1 VSTHGAAAD
10 LVRALEDWRGPT
22 QRLAQL
28 REEYGDFVGSR
39 GADALRREGGPDHVT
54 ASCFIFSADLERT
67 LLCFHR
73 KGRFWVQTGGHVE
86 AGDGSI
92 AGAALREAREESGIA
107 GLRLVPGVLDLDRH
121 ELGAGFGACRT
132 HWDVGFAALTTTD
145 ERPRVSEESEEVAW
159 FPIRDLPT
167 PLAGR
172 VDGRLAQLRDQVRAA
187 RTTEASPR
195 RVLGSGR

>member
-1 VSTHGAAAD
+1 MQGAAAD
-10 LVRALEDWRGPT
+10 LVRTLKDWPGPT

-28 REEYGDFVGSR
+28 RQEYVDLVGSR
-39 GADALRREGGPDHVT
+39 GVDALRREGGSDHVT
-54 ASCFIFSADLERT
+54 ASCFVFSADLQRT

-92 AGAALREAREESGIA
+92 PAAALREAREESGIA

-121 ELGAGFGACRT
+121 ELSARFGACRT

-159 FPIRDLPT
+159 FPVDDLPT

-172 VDGRLAQLRDQVRAA
+172 VADRLAQLRDQIRASC
-187 RTTEASPR
+187 R
-195 RVLGSGR
+195 

>member
-1 VSTHGAAAD
+1 MSTEGAAGD
-10 LVRALEDWRGPT
+10 LVRELQGWVGPT
-22 QRLAQL
+22 RRLTQL
-28 REEYGDFVGSR
+28 RQEYVDFVGSR
-39 GADALRREGGPDHVT
+39 GVDALRREGGPEHVT

-86 AGDGSI
+86 AEDGTI
-92 AGAALREAREESGIA
+92 PEAALREAREESGIP

-121 ELGAGFGACRT
+121 ALGAGFGACRT

-159 FPIRDLPT
+159 FPINDLPA

-172 VDGRLAQLRDQVRAA
+172 VALRLAQLHDQVRAA
-187 RTTEASPR
+187 
-195 RVLGSGR
+195 

>member
-1 VSTHGAAAD
+1 MSTEGAAAD
-10 LVRALEDWRGPT
+10 LLRALKDWPGPT
-22 QRLAQL
+22 RRLAQL
-28 REEYGDFVGSR
+28 RQEYVEFIGSR
-39 GADALRREGGPDHVT
+39 DIDALRRDGGSDHLT

-92 AGAALREAREESGIA
+92 PGAALREAREESGLA
-107 GLRLVPGVLDLDRH
+107 GLHLVPGVLDLDRH
-121 ELGAGFGACRT
+121 ELGDGFGACRT
-132 HWDVGFAALTTTD
+132 HWDVGFAALTTTV

-159 FPIRDLPT
+159 FSIRDLPT

-172 VDGRLAQLRDQVRAA
+172 VAGRLAQLRDQVRAA

-195 RVLGSGR
+195 EVLGSGG